1 MRKVLVRPKII
12 WVFLLVLILQ
22 LSCAHKG
29 PQPPREEVR
38 ENLGTI
44 GLASGSFQPELSLP
58 KRTRELAAEASKG
71 AGEASRG
78 WLGEAVGSSLRS
90 GDPFELLIGI
100 LTLPCAACVGCI
112 VGAGKAEPAEELD
125 AESEEALKN
134 AFEQVN
140 VQEEMRDR
148 ILRIARERTN
158 YSFVNL
164 REQGPS
170 TPDEELDYS
179 SVVREGIDTVLE
191 ISALDAG
198 LASIAGI
205 HRYLQFF
212 MIVRTRLIRAADG
225 EEVYAATLTYNK
237 GSMHSYSMWA
247 ENNAQPF
254 GEESSTAS
262 EDLSERIV
270 ELLFD
275 LAWSG
280 KVVSV
285 EGGDTITVRR
295 DGEKMK
301 IYLYGI
307 DTPEGDQEF
316 GKEAEQFT
324 SRMVLGKVVKV
335 EVPFRDRDGSTGAL
349 VRVDGV
355 SLNEELVEGGLAW
368 VNSQHCLNSICKY
381 LHALEMNARDE
392 KRGLWTEPNP
402 VPPRGFQR
410 QERK

>member
-1 MRKVLVRPKII
+1 MRKVLVRPKIV
-12 WVFLLVLILQ
+12 WVSLLVLILQ

-29 PQPPREEVR
+29 PQPPPEEVR

-58 KRTRELAAEASKG
+58 KRTSKLAGESAKG
-71 AGEASRG
+71 AGKGSTL
-78 WLGEAVGSSLRS
+78 WLEETVDSYLRS
-90 GDPFELLIGI
+90 GDPYTCLFGI
-100 LTLPCAACVGCI
+100 LTLPCAACGGCLA
-112 VGAGKAEPAEELD
+112 GAVKAPSEELD

-158 YSFVNL
+158 YTFVNL

-179 SVVREGIDTVLE
+179 SVVSEGIDTVLE

-205 HRYLQFF
+205 HQYLQFF

-254 GEESSTAS
+254 GEELSTAS

-285 EGGDTITVRR
+285 EGGDTITVRQ
-295 DGEKMK
+295 DGEKVK

-307 DTPEGDQEF
+307 DTPERDQEF

-349 VRVDGV
+349 VRIDGV
-355 SLNEELVEGGLAW
+355 SLNEALVGGGLAW
-368 VNSQHCLNSICKY
+368 VNSQHCLNSICEY

-392 KRGLWTEPNP
+392 KRGLWAEPNP
-402 VPPRGFQR
+402 VPPWEFQR

>member
-1 MRKVLVRPKII
+1 MRKVLVRPKIV
-12 WVFLLVLILQ
+12 WVSLLVLILQ
-22 LSCAHKG
+22 LSCAHRA
-29 PQPPREEVR
+29 PRPPREEIR
-38 ENLGTI
+38 KNLGTI
-44 GLASGSFQPELSLP
+44 GLASGSVQPELSLP
-58 KRTRELAAEASKG
+58 KRTSELAAEAAKG
-71 AGEASRG
+71 AGEASGG
-78 WLGEAVGSSLRS
+78 WLWEAVGS
-90 GDPFELLIGI
+90 GDSDTCLFGI
-100 LTLPCAACVGCI
+100 LTLPCAACVGSI

-148 ILRIARERTN
+148 ILRIARGRTN
-158 YSFVNL
+158 YTFVNL

-170 TPDEELDYS
+170 TSDEELDYS
-179 SVVREGIDTVLE
+179 SVVSEGIDTVLE

-205 HRYLQFF
+205 HPYLEFF

-225 EEVYAATLTYNK
+225 EKVYAATLTYYS
-237 GSMHSYSMWA
+237 GSMNSYSMWA

-254 GEESSTAS
+254 GEELSTAS
-262 EDLSERIV
+262 EDLSEKIV

-295 DGEKMK
+295 DGEKVK
-301 IYLYGI
+301 IHLYGI
-307 DTPEGDQEF
+307 DTPERYQEF

-324 SRMVLGKVVKV
+324 SRMVLGKVVEV

-368 VNSQHCLNSICKY
+368 VNSQHCLNSICEY

-392 KRGLWTEPNP
+392 KRGLWAEPNP
-402 VPPRGFQR
+402 VPPWEFQR